1 MWWSKLISDSLQI
14 FYVNPS
20 IKRRKI
26 QIKSSERSANQDTDF
41 FCIIVCQ
48 TGRTVLTTIH
58 QPSSRLFH
66 MFDKLILLSEG
77 HTIYFGNARAASDY
91 FSTKLGLVP
100 QIPMN
105 PADFVLDLASGNV
118 NDVLM
123 PLSLTQRAIK
133 RQSSAVSTTTQK
145 QPPTITKLDVQEVMS
160 YPSCPLLFPAKE
172 VLDYI
177 IFLSILSILEKIY
190 NLLAELV
197 LAKKSIDIMWSWNS
211 NHEVFCYSINW
222 QIFVC

>member
-1 MWWSKLISDSLQI
+1 
-14 FYVNPS
+14 
-20 IKRRKI
+20 
-26 QIKSSERSANQDTDF
+26 
-41 FCIIVCQ
+41 
-48 TGRTVLTTIH
+48 
-58 QPSSRLFH
+58 

-118 NDVLM
+118 NDVLV
-123 PLSLTQRAIK
+123 PLSLTQMAIK

-160 YPSCPLLFPAKE
+160 WHTLLVYFSFQQRRRS
-172 VLDYI
+172 LDHI
-177 IFLSILSILEKIY
+177 IFLCILSILEKFY

-197 LAKKSIDIMWSWNS
+197 LAKKVLILCDPGTQIMR
-211 NHEVFCYSINW
+211 Y
-222 QIFVC
+222 FVVQ

>member
-1 MWWSKLISDSLQI
+1 
-14 FYVNPS
+14 
-20 IKRRKI
+20 
-26 QIKSSERSANQDTDF
+26 
-41 FCIIVCQ
+41 
-48 TGRTVLTTIH
+48 
-58 QPSSRLFH
+58 

-118 NDVLM
+118 NDVLI
-123 PLSLTQRAIK
+123 PISLTQRAIK
-133 RQSSAVSTTTQK
+133 RQSSTVSTTTQK

-160 YPSCPLLFPAKE
+160 WHTLLVHFSFQQRRS
-172 VLDYI
+172 LDHI
-177 IFLSILSILEKIY
+177 IFLSILSILEIFC

-197 LAKKSIDIMWSWNS
+197 LAKKVLILCDPGTQIMRYFA
-211 NHEVFCYSINW
+211 V
-222 QIFVC
+222 Q